1 MGDMRHNLRSG
12 SIWSAKL
19 RNRVLLVALCM
30 PALLAAQPGRVSESM
45 VTTSSYGLYF
55 RPHSGAD
62 VTLDNNGKNIFDGL
76 DPEGIPGPLY
86 WNPEWAP
93 ARLYLKDGRLLG
105 RFPVRYT
112 LVNGIFAARLPD
124 GGERVVQEEM
134 VKTIRFDTVLQ
145 GIDTPTFVLA
155 DPPVSSDTRNV
166 PKGYLLRLTEGPVM
180 LLKSMRSTLLYR
192 DSLFG
197 AIRKPY
203 FAMREAYHVAYKG
216 ALVNLRRLSFRE
228 LASAVPALEREEAFF
243 TQRRVKWGDEAS
255 VSQALQAWNDARRV
269 RGPG

>member
-1 MGDMRHNLRSG
+1 M
-12 SIWSAKL
+12 AA
-19 RNRVLLVALCM
+19 LLVALGI
-30 PALLAAQPGRVSESM
+30 PVLLAAQPGRVSESM

-62 VTLDNNGKNIFDGL
+62 VTLDNNGKNMFDGL
-76 DPEGIPGPLY
+76 DPESIPGPLY
-86 WNPEWAP
+86 WNPEWSP

-105 RFPVRYT
+105 RFPVRLN

-134 VKTIRFDTVLQ
+134 VKTIRFDTVVN
-145 GIDTPTFVLA
+145 GIASATFVLA
-155 DPPVSSDTRNV
+155 DPPISSEARNV
-166 PKGYLLRLTEGPVM
+166 PKGYLMQLTQGPVL

-203 FAMREAYHVAYKG
+203 FAMREMYHVAYKG
-216 ALVNLRRLSFRE
+216 AIVGLRRLSFRE
-228 LASAVPALEREEAFF
+228 LASAVPVFEGQEAFF
-243 TQRRVKWGDEAS
+243 TERRVKWGDEAA
-255 VSQALQAWNDARRV
+255 VSQALQAWNDAQKPV
-269 RGPG
+269 APG

>member
-1 MGDMRHNLRSG
+1 MQETPYECNKRTASGWVRRHAV
-12 SIWSAKL
+12 I
-19 RNRVLLVALCM
+19 
-30 PALLAAQPGRVSESM
+30 LLAFAVPACLWAQPGRVSESM

-62 VTLDNNGKNIFDGL
+62 VTLDNNGKNMFDGL
-76 DPEGIPGPLY
+76 DPESIPGPLY
-86 WNPEWAP
+86 WNPEWTP

-105 RFPVRYT
+105 RFPVRFT

-134 VKTIRFDTVLQ
+134 VKTIRFDTVLH

-155 DPPVSSDTRNV
+155 DPPVSSEAKNV

-180 LLKSMRSTLLYR
+180 LLKSMRSMLLYR

-203 FAMREAYHVAYKG
+203 FAMREGYHVAYKG
-216 ALVNLRRLSFRE
+216 AVVNLRRLSFRE

-255 VSQALQAWNDARRV
+255 VSQAVQAWNDAQRG